1 MPLVNSEILESC
13 ESESVIHIS
22 EHCWQHGERRTLEE
36 PLAFERMI
44 CQLLVEF
51 TNLHAEDVDAAI
63 EHAQRRIVDAADVD
77 GMAVFELSD
86 DGNDFSLTHAW
97 TRRGDDRRGVAGSA
111 RELFPWSY
119 ARARAGTA
127 AVFSSLDD
135 ITEAAER
142 DTRERDGARSGVV
155 VPFSID
161 GHTAGAVS
169 FTSTRAPRVWPAET
183 LNRLDLIAQ
192 VLGAAVARKQSQAV
206 LRANQERVAA
216 IADSAPVMI
225 WMCGA
230 DKTSTWFNRRWLE
243 ITGRTMDDALRR
255 GWLDAVHPDDRD
267 SCLEMYESAF
277 DTHRPFS
284 LEWRLRRADGEWRW
298 IAGTASPTFGGD
310 GSFTGYIGSCIDI
323 TEQKEAQ
330 LGIDKI
336 RLEVRRLREQLRNE
350 NGAIRRD
357 GLDRPDDIVVGQS
370 AAARRVTELIEQVAH
385 TDSTV
390 LLLGETGT
398 GKELCAAQIH
408 ERSPRRGRGMV
419 RVNCAA
425 IPSTLIESELFGREK
440 GAFTGALARQIGR
453 FEVADHSTI
462 FLDEIGDLPAE
473 VQVKLLRVLEE
484 RRFERLGSPKAIP
497 VDTRIIAATHRNLEQ
512 LMVAGSFRDDLYY
525 RLNVFPIRVPALR
538 ERVED
543 LPMLV
548 WHFVE
553 KFAKTFGKRIETIG
567 KNNMEALQRY
577 PWPGNIRELRN
588 VVERAMITA
597 VGPRLTIPV
606 PETSS
611 ASSGRSIKLVDVE
624 RTHIRRVLEGTR
636 WRIRGVG
643 GAAEQLGLKPTT
655 LETRLAKLGLKRPAP
670 TVFT

>member
-1 MPLVNSEILESC
+1 MPLVNSGSVDTIDAESLL
-13 ESESVIHIS
+13 HIS
-22 EHCWQHGERRTLEE
+22 AHHQRGEHQTLDE
-36 PLAFERMI
+36 PAFERMV
-44 CQLLVEF
+44 CELLVEF
-51 TNLHAEDVDAAI
+51 TNLHAEDVARAI
-63 EHAQRRIVDAADVD
+63 TRAERRIAEAADVD
-77 GMAVFELSD
+77 GIAVFELTDGGD
-86 DGNDFSLTHAW
+86 DFALTHAW
-97 TRRGDDRRGVAGSA
+97 THDSGGSTARVALA
-111 RELFPWSY
+111 RQRFPWSY
-119 ARARAGTA
+119 AHARAGTLA
-127 AVFSSLDD
+127 CFSSLDE
-135 ITEAAER
+135 ITEVTER
-142 DTRERDGARSGVV
+142 ETLMHSGTRSGVV

-161 GHTAGAVS
+161 GHSAGAVS
-169 FTSTRAPRVWPAET
+169 FTSTREPRLWPAET
-183 LNRLDLIAQ
+183 INRLELITQ
-192 VLGAAVARKQSQAV
+192 VVGAAVARKQSQAV
-206 LRANQERVAA
+206 LRASEERFAA
-216 IADSAPVMI
+216 IADSAPMMM

-230 DKTSTWFNRRWLE
+230 DKQCTWFNRRWLDA
-243 ITGRTMDDALRR
+243 TGRTMDEALRR
-255 GWLDAVHPDDRD
+255 GWLDVIHPDDME
-267 SCLEMYESAF
+267 SCLEIYAAAF
-277 DTHRPFS
+277 EARQPFT

-298 IAGTASPTFGGD
+298 ITGTASPCFAAD
-310 GSFTGYIGSCIDI
+310 GSFTGYIGSCLDI
-323 TEQKEAQ
+323 TEQKDAQ
-330 LGIDKI
+330 LGIDRA
-336 RLEVRRLREQLRNE
+336 RLEVRRLREQLRGE
-350 NGAIRRD
+350 NGSARRD
-357 GLDRPDDIVVGQS
+357 DVERPDDLVIGQG
-370 AAARRVTELIEQVAH
+370 AAARRVAELIDQVAA

-408 ERSPRRGRGMV
+408 ERSARRTRGMV

-462 FLDEIGDLPAE
+462 FLDEIGDLPPE

-543 LPMLV
+543 LPLLV

-553 KFAKTFGKRIETIG
+553 KFAKMFGKRIETIG
-567 KNNMEALQRY
+567 KSNMEALQRY
-577 PWPGNIRELRN
+577 SWPGNIRELRN

-611 ASSGRSIKLVDVE
+611 ASSGRSIRLVDVE
-624 RTHIRRVLEGTR
+624 RTHIRRVLESTR
-636 WRIRGVG
+636 WRIRGIG

-655 LETRLAKLGLKRPAP
+655 LETRLAKLGLKRPVP
-670 TVFT
+670 TV

>member
-1 MPLVNSEILESC
+1 MPLVNDSVDTFDAK
-13 ESESVIHIS
+13 SVIHIS
-22 EHCWQHGERRTLEE
+22 DGRQPHVERRTFDA
-36 PLAFERMI
+36 PLAFERMV
-44 CQLLVEF
+44 CELLAEF
-51 TNLHAEDVDAAI
+51 TNLHAEDVDEAI
-63 EHAQRRIVDAADVD
+63 TRAQRRIADAADVD
-77 GMAVFELSD
+77 AMVVFELTDGCD
-86 DGNDFSLTHAW
+86 DFALTHAW
-97 TRRGDDRRGVAGSA
+97 TRRDDPPARLASA
-111 RELFPWSY
+111 RQLFPWSH
-119 ARARAGTA
+119 AHARAGT
-127 AVFSSLDD
+127 VVCFSSRAE

-142 DTRERDGARSGVV
+142 DTLEHYGARSGVV

-169 FTSTRAPRVWPAET
+169 FTSTDEPRRWPAET

-192 VLGAAVARKQSQAV
+192 VLGTAVARKQSQAV
-206 LRANQERVAA
+206 LRASQERFAA

-225 WMCGA
+225 WMCNA
-230 DKTSTWFNRRWLE
+230 DKQCTWFNRRWLDT
-243 ITGRTMDDALRR
+243 TGRTMDEALRR
-255 GWLDAVHPDDRD
+255 GWLDAAHPDDME
-267 SCLEMYESAF
+267 SCVETFATAF
-277 DTHRPFS
+277 ETHRPFS

-298 IAGTASPTFGGD
+298 IAGTASPCFASE
-310 GSFTGYIGSCIDI
+310 GSFTGYIASCLDI
-323 TEQKEAQ
+323 TEQKDAQ
-330 LGIDKI
+330 LGIDKA
-336 RLEVRRLREQLRNE
+336 RLEVRRLREQLRSDT
-350 NGAIRRD
+350 GTVRRE
-357 GLDRPDDIVVGQS
+357 GVERSDDIVVGQG
-370 AAARRVTELIEQVAH
+370 AAARRVMELIEQVAA

-408 ERSPRRGRGMV
+408 ERSTRRARGMV

-462 FLDEIGDLPAE
+462 FLDEVGDLPAE

-484 RRFERLGSPKAIP
+484 RRFERLGSPRVIP
-497 VDTRIIAATHRNLEQ
+497 VDTRIVAATHRNLEQ

-543 LPMLV
+543 LPLLV

-553 KFAKTFGKRIETIG
+553 KFARTFGKRIETIS
-567 KNNMEALQRY
+567 KSNMEALQRY
-577 PWPGNIRELRN
+577 SWPGNIRELRN

-597 VGPRLTIPV
+597 PGPRLTIPV

-611 ASSGRSIKLVDVE
+611 AASGRSIRLVDVE
-624 RTHIRRVLEGTR
+624 RTHIRRVLESTR

-670 TVFT
+670 TV

>member
-1 MPLVNSEILESC
+1 MVNGESLDSIR
-13 ESESVIHIS
+13 SESVFHIS
-22 EHCWQHGERRTLEE
+22 EHRRQPGERRTLEE

-44 CQLLVEF
+44 CELLAEF
-51 TNLHAEDVDAAI
+51 TNLPAEHVDDAI
-63 EHAQRRIVDAADVD
+63 TRAQRRIVEAADAD
-77 GMAVFELSD
+77 GMAVFELTD
-86 DGNDFSLTHAW
+86 EGNDFALTHAR
-97 TRRGDDRRGVAGSA
+97 TRGDADVPAHLSSA
-111 RELFPWSY
+111 RSLFPWSY
-119 ARARAGTA
+119 AHARAGTVA
-127 AVFSSLDD
+127 CFSSLDD
-135 ITEAAER
+135 ISEAVER
-142 DTRERDGARSGVV
+142 NTRQREGTQSGVV
-155 VPFSID
+155 VPFSIE

-169 FTSTRAPRVWPAET
+169 FSSIRAPRLWSAEM

-206 LRANQERVAA
+206 LRASQERFAV
-216 IADSAPVMI
+216 IADSAPVML

-230 DKTSTWFNRRWLE
+230 DKQCTWFNRRWLE
-243 ITGRTMDDALRR
+243 TTGRTMDDALRR
-255 GWLDAVHPDDRD
+255 GWLDAVHPDDME
-267 SCLEMYESAF
+267 SCQEIYAAAF
-277 DTHRPFS
+277 EGHRPFS

-298 IAGTASPTFGGD
+298 MAGTVSPCFAVD
-310 GSFTGYIGSCIDI
+310 GSFTGYIGSCLDI
-323 TEQKEAQ
+323 TEQKDAQ
-330 LGIDKI
+330 LGIDKV
-336 RLEVRRLREQLRNE
+336 RLEVRRLREQLRADS
-350 NGAIRRD
+350 GTVRRD
-357 GLDRPDDIVVGQS
+357 GSERPDDIVVGQS
-370 AAARRVTELIEQVAH
+370 AAARRVIELIEQVAG

-408 ERSPRRGRGMV
+408 ERSTRRARGMV

-484 RRFERLGSPKAIP
+484 RRFERLGSPRAIP

-538 ERVED
+538 ERAED
-543 LPMLV
+543 LPLLV

-553 KFAKTFGKRIETIG
+553 RFAKTFGKRIETIG
-567 KNNMEALQRY
+567 KSNMEALQRY

-597 VGPRLTIPV
+597 AGPRLTIPV

-611 ASSGRSIKLVDVE
+611 ASSGRSIRLVDVE
-624 RTHIRRVLEGTR
+624 RTHIRRVLESTR
-636 WRIRGVG
+636 WRIRGIG

-670 TVFT
+670 TV